1 VFFKEGQ
8 EQRRDELLR
17 QKLNKMNIKGS
28 INNVIDD
35 FAEAG
40 KEAIQR
46 GIETSEP
53 LNTKDAGIFQQ
64 TSVDQKALTAEGGA
78 QSCDER
84 EEGAEDP
91 KRNPYGAPE

>member
-40 KEAIQR
+40 KEAIQQ

-53 LNTKDAGIFQQ
+53 LKTKDAGIFQQ
-64 TSVDQKALTAEGGA
+64 TSVDQKAVTGE
-78 QSCDER
+78 
-84 EEGAEDP
+84 
-91 KRNPYGAPE
+91 

>member
-1 VFFKEGQ
+1 MFFKEGQ

-28 INNVIDD
+28 IDDVIDD

-40 KEAIQR
+40 KEAIQQ

-53 LNTKDAGIFQQ
+53 PKTEDAGIFQQ
-64 TSVDQKALTAEGGA
+64 TSADQKALTGEGGA
-78 QSCDER
+78 QSCDEG
-84 EEGAEDP
+84 EEGVEDL
-91 KRNPYGAPE
+91 KQNPYGAPV

>member
-35 FAEAG
+35 FAEAS

-46 GIETSEP
+46 GIEMSEP
-53 LNTKDAGIFQQ
+53 LNTEDARIFQQ
-64 TSVDQKALTAEGGA
+64 TTVDQKAIIADGGA

-91 KRNPYGAPE
+91 KQNPYGAPV